1 MDGTYNASSVRN
13 IESMAVA
20 ALATLTL
27 KEALRRKTL
36 WAILFGGLLV
46 LGITLLL
53 AIAHM
58 RMEHFVAIGRWSPQ
72 EEAIRYPFVRRS
84 ITALC
89 LSAIK
94 AFGALFAAVLAGG
107 AISGE
112 IETGVMALLLPR
124 PYPRWQIVAGKW
136 LGLNLLLCG
145 STLFWTLI
153 AWTSLTLQTH
163 LSLTALL
170 IAGFYLC
177 LYPILVST
185 IALAFSTVAPR
196 LLGTVFAIA
205 LCAIAWFDGVM
216 EGLSVNFNIDVLHR
230 LAIIAG
236 LIVPQGYVGYWVDD
250 VTSDIVFSG
259 GPRTWS
265 SPRFLTEWGAQHL
278 HFPRLDALYVLLY
291 LIAFFILGVVLFE
304 RRDVI

>member
-1 MDGTYNASSVRN
+1 
-13 IESMAVA
+13 MAVS
-20 ALATLTL
+20 ALAALTL
-27 KEALRRKTL
+27 KEAFRRKTL
-36 WAILFGGLLV
+36 WAILLLGLLV

-58 RMEHFVAIGRWSPQ
+58 RMEHLVAIGRWSPQ
-72 EEAIRYPFVRRS
+72 EEAIRYPLARRS

-89 LSAIK
+89 LGGIK
-94 AFGALFAAVLAGG
+94 VFGALFAAVLAGG

-145 STLFWTLI
+145 STLFWTFI
-153 AWTSLTLQTH
+153 AWASLTLQTH
-163 LSLTALL
+163 LALTALL
-170 IAGFYLC
+170 VAGFYLC
-177 LYPILVST
+177 LYPLLVST
-185 IALAFSTVAPR
+185 IALTFSTVAPR
-196 LLGTVFAIA
+196 LLGTVFALV
-205 LCAIAWFDGVM
+205 LCGIAWFDGVM
-216 EGLSVNFNIDVLHR
+216 EGLSVAFNIDVLHR
-230 LAIIAG
+230 LAVIAG

-250 VTSDIVFSG
+250 VTSDIVFSE
-259 GPRTWS
+259 GPRFWS

-291 LIAFFILGVVLFE
+291 LVAFFVLGVVLFE